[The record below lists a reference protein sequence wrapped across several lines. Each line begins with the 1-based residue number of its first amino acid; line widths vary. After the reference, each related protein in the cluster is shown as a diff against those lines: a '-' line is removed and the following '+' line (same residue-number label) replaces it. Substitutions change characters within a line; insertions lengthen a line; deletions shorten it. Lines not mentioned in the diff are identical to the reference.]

1 MQKTKKTSRK
11 QKSGNFQGFFS
22 GVLILSLSTLICKV
36 IGLFFKIPIIN
47 IVGIGGMAYF
57 SSAYNIYMLLNSI
70 SVAGLPVAMS
80 IMISRSHTV
89 GNAANVKKIYNIS
102 LSVFLFLGIAGTLA
116 MIFGADL
123 YSSIIGIEGA
133 APAVRAIAPTL
144 LFICI
149 SGAARGYF
157 QGHEFMLPTAISQ
170 IIESSG
176 KLVLG
181 VGFALFAVNLGLK
194 DEHTAAAAVFGLSVG
209 VLISTI
215 YLTVHRIIFK
225 RSNRINDIAQNDG
238 EQSSAMILR
247 ELCVIAL
254 PITLAS
260 CITSLTS
267 LADTALIT
275 NRLVWGGYSKDAAVM
290 LYSSYTNLAIP
301 LFNLPPALI
310 TAVAVPLVPSLT
322 SAITRKESKAAD
334 EVFSSSVRL
343 CSGFAL
349 PAAAGIAMFSLP
361 ILLMIYPSEA
371 EACSFAAPLL
381 SLLAP
386 AIVFSCITT
395 VFNAVLQSYL
405 KPAMPIISM
414 AVGAAV
420 KIITEYILVGSDIGI
435 YGAPISTVA
444 CTLTILLINMVFVTV
459 YTPHRI
465 KYSDILRPLLAS
477 VVSIGLSGLIFIALG
492 RTSIDASLR
501 VFAAIFLAVILYSVF
516 ALLFGVVRHSDLT
529 RLPSGE
535 KIANTLLK
543 LKLINR

>member
-1 MQKTKKTSRK
+1 MQTTKKTSRK
-11 QKSGNFQGFFS
+11 QKSRKFEGFFG
-22 GVLILSLSTLICKV
+22 GVLILSFSTLICKV

-47 IVGIGGMAYF
+47 IVGIDGMAYF

-80 IMISRSHTV
+80 IMISRNHTV

-102 LSVFLFLGIAGTLA
+102 LSVFLLLGIAGTMA
-116 MIFGADL
+116 MIFGAEL
-123 YSSIIGIEGA
+123 YSSIIGIDGA

-157 QGHEFMLPTAISQ
+157 QGHEFMLPTAVSQ
-170 IIESSG
+170 IIESAG

-181 VGFALFAVNLGLK
+181 VGFAVIAVNLELN
-194 DEHTAAAAVFGLSVG
+194 DEYTAAAAVFGLSVG
-209 VLISTI
+209 VFISML
-215 YLTVHRIIFK
+215 YLTIRRIIFK
-225 RSNRINDIAQNDG
+225 GKNRINVSAETDCT
-238 EQSSAMILR
+238 QSSGTILR

-275 NRLVWGGYSKDAAVM
+275 NRLVYGGYSKDAAVT

-322 SAITRKESKAAD
+322 SAITRKENKAAD
-334 EVFSSSVRL
+334 DVFSSSVRL
-343 CSGFAL
+343 CAGFSL
-349 PAAAGIAMFSLP
+349 PAAAGIALFALP
-361 ILLMIYPSEA
+361 ILSMIYPSEA

-381 SLLAP
+381 SVLAP

-395 VFNAVLQSYL
+395 VFNAVLQAYL
-405 KPAMPIISM
+405 KPAMPIVSM
-414 AVGAAV
+414 AAGAVV
-420 KIITEYILVGSDIGI
+420 KIITEYLLVGSNVGI

-444 CTLTILLINMVFVTV
+444 CTFTILLINMVFVVV

-465 KYSDILRPLLAS
+465 RYSDILRPLVAAF
-477 VVSIGLSGLIFIALG
+477 VSIGLSGRIYVALG
-492 RTSIDASLR
+492 RTSIRASFRIISVIVLG
-501 VFAAIFLAVILYSVF
+501 VILYAIL
-516 ALLFGVVRHSDLT
+516 ALLFGVVRYSDFA
-529 RLPSGE
+529 RLPAGE
-535 KIANTLLK
+535 KVAKTLGR
-543 LKLINR
+543 LKLIKE